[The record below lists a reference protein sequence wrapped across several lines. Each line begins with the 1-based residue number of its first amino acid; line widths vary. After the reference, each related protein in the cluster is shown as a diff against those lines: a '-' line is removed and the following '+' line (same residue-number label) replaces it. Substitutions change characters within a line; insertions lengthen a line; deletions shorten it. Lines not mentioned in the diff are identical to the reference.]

1 MADQKLEYVI
11 SDERPIGF
19 ILSCAG
25 GWKAHDI
32 DGQPLGIFPNESDAA
47 KAVYRQANANAAPVA
62 EGG

>member
-1 MADQKLEYVI
+1 MDDQKLEDVI
-11 SDERPIGF
+11 SDERPIGL

-25 GWKAHDI
+25 GWKAHDM